1 MKAEEAAEVIQFLE
15 ENGVEVYVDGGWA
28 VDAVLGEQTREHE
41 DLDVAVPEK
50 DALRLRKLLGERGYR
65 ERLRDDTWECNF
77 VLVDAQG
84 REVDVHSFTLDES
97 GKNVHGVPYAREHL
111 TGNGF
116 INGYAVRCV
125 PPEWLVKFHTG
136 YKLDRNDFRDVRAL
150 CERFGIALPD
160 EYLKE
165 PENG

>member
-1 MKAEEAAEVIQFLE
+1 MK
-15 ENGVEVYVDGGWA
+15 
-28 VDAVLGEQTREHE
+28 
-41 DLDVAVPEK
+41 
-50 DALRLRKLLGERGYR
+50 
-65 ERLRDDTWECNF
+65 
-77 VLVDAQG
+77 
-84 REVDVHSFTLDES
+84 
-97 GKNVHGVPYAREHL
+97 L
-111 TGNGF
+111 TPDSKTFQRQWF
-116 INGYAVRCV
+116 INGYAVRYV